1 MAMYALAITPLIHQ
15 LRSSCPRVQQVWFAN
30 DATGAST
37 CSNLKAWWNKLSSH
51 GPAFGYHPNASKT
64 YLVVKEKHMTTAQEL
79 FADTDV
85 HITIQG
91 KRHLG
96 AAIGSRTFTEEYICS
111 KVQTWSEEIKR
122 LANVATTQPHA
133 AYAAFTHG
141 LSSRWSYLMR
151 TIPDI
156 QDLLIPLENE
166 IHQTFIPALT
176 GRPPCSKLERDLLG
190 LPVRLGGMGLTN
202 PVTLSTN
209 AFQAS
214 QHPTAPLA
222 ALIITQQINQNT
234 DPDLT
239 RSLKNSIHRENRQ
252 RQDQQAK
259 DIYAQLTPQ
268 LKRCVDLAVEKGSS
282 SWLTVL
288 PLPDHGFF
296 LHKGEF

>member
-1 MAMYALAITPLIHQ
+1 MASQ
-15 LRSSCPRVQQVWFAN
+15 
-30 DATGAST
+30 
-37 CSNLKAWWNKLSSH
+37 
-51 GPAFGYHPNASKT
+51 
-64 YLVVKEKHMTTAQEL
+64 
-79 FADTDV
+79 
-85 HITIQG
+85 
-91 KRHLG
+91 
-96 AAIGSRTFTEEYICS
+96 AA
-111 KVQTWSEEIKR
+111 
-122 LANVATTQPHA
+122 A
-133 AYAAFTHG
+133 
-141 LSSRWSYLMR
+141 WSYLMR

-202 PVTLSTN
+202 PVVLSTN

-214 QHPTAPLA
+214 QHLTAPLA
-222 ALIITQQINQNT
+222 ALIITQQIDQNT

-282 SWLTVL
+282 FWHTAPHSLTMDSFFTRESSET
-288 PLPDHGFF
+288 PLASDTTGSSRTHHRPAAVE
-296 LHKGEF
+296 LHSLSTTP